1 MAWEIQPILQDRA
14 SAPMEGA
21 IQHHEISFSLSM
33 EISKEIKSGQ
43 QAPNQYLEPFTAS
56 MLTHYFYPV
65 FRFSFNIYN
74 VNYIDDQRTM
84 IP

>member
-1 MAWEIQPILQDRA
+1 
-14 SAPMEGA
+14 
-21 IQHHEISFSLSM
+21 M

-56 MLTHYFYPV
+56 MLTHYPV

-74 VNYIDDQRTM
+74 VNYIDHQRTM